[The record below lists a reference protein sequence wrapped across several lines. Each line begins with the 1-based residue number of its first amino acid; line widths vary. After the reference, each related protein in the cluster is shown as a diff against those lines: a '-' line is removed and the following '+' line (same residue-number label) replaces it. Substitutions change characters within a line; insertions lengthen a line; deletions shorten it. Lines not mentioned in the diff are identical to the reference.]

1 MDTVPGENME
11 IEPFK
16 PVVKDGRLY
25 GRGACDTKASLA
37 AMLVAL
43 RNVLRRGKPACSV
56 VFAATVDEEHKFTGV
71 KELLESGMRAT
82 FGVVGEPTNLDVVIA
97 HKGVVRWEI
106 RTRGK
111 TAHSSRPNEGV
122 NAIYR
127 MARLISAVERYAAG
141 GISRL
146 HPLVGGATLSVG
158 TILGGQ
164 AINVVPDS
172 CSIQLDR
179 RTLPGEDPFEAK
191 KAVGQFLRSCPEIN
205 FEFEERDPF
214 LVDWAMEVKPDEPIV
229 QRLTAACQRVLGQA
243 KTVGVSYGTDASK
256 LSRAGIPSIVFGPG
270 DIRQAHSAVEFVEL
284 AQVGKAVAVFE
295 ALLESGNG

>member
-1 MDTVPGENME
+1 
-11 IEPFK
+11 
-16 PVVKDGRLY
+16 
-25 GRGACDTKASLA
+25 
-37 AMLVAL
+37 MLTAL

-205 FEFEERDPF
+205 FEFDECEPF

-256 LSRAGIPSIVFGPG
+256 LTRAGIPSIVFGPG

-284 AQVGKAVAVFE
+284 AQVEKAVAVFE